1 MAVNIG
7 GIYFSVEADTK
18 NAHLNIKNIQES
30 VKTLADTGAAKLSNL
45 TTAFKSLE
53 NASLTL
59 SEKLARNTKFA
70 SNTFDGLNARVTK
83 LQNLL
88 NKSTFGSERFNN
100 LNKALNETR
109 TKLDTATQ
117 AASQSGSKLQ
127 GVLNSLG
134 QAGFSSMSLLSAGIQ
149 GAAVALAGMV
159 ASKAFTL
166 GVDFEK
172 QMSEVGAATNATK
185 AQFGELE
192 KAARKLGATTSFS
205 ATQAAQAMTELGKA
219 GLTTNQVLTGTNAV
233 LNLAKAGQLGLAE
246 AATIAADTM
255 AGFGLQAED
264 MAMIS
269 DVLAK
274 SANSSTIGVQELGE
288 TFKYVSGVAK
298 GAGIDIQQIAAATSI
313 LGNAGIKGSMAGTAL
328 KSVILNLSAPSTE
341 GAKALSKLGLSMS
354 SLQDK
359 QGNLK
364 QLPEIFA
371 LLNDK
376 ASKFSTTQKADIF
389 KDLFGMESLSGA
401 LALMDKAEMS
411 FNAMTGKMESDFTKM
426 VDVMTTQSKGFAKQY
441 GDALSNNVSGQL
453 DNLSSAVEEFFLVI
467 YDPIKPI
474 ISVLLTWNNTLITMG
489 TNLLK
494 FILRPFKDLFDF
506 LKPFAIETLKYFD
519 SFGNSI
525 TDLSFLFDSLY
536 SAIMEIPN
544 AIFKTAD
551 AFDSMINEVIAL
563 FKPLTD
569 AVSKFFDSFGES
581 GSLWDSIIEGNKQ
594 IANAV
599 KAAVGWFRENVT
611 VLNIIKLSLL
621 PLVVVINMIVA
632 SIRMAVVAWDLI
644 LKAIDSIYKRLQPL
658 RDLVKT
664 IVQGIKDL
672 ITGNIS
678 LNIDLPNMTESL
690 KNAFDF
696 VAIYNYFS
704 KGFAEIWN
712 DIKRMATQF
721 WESFKT
727 ISRNA
732 IDAIKDFF
740 KNDKTLEKELE
751 KKTPEIKAKVKVEKI
766 EMPKPEKAGVSKG
779 GTEKQSSNLD
789 FGETFAEVNALS
801 EKVKAFDEA
810 ISKTTGKLERLG
822 LQVGKYAMIGQELIK
837 SVGSRVLNLMGAQ
850 AQLASVKFDNLKQ
863 KLSFLSQA
871 SDKMID
877 DSLKNT
883 INAINAE
890 TNLRLAEYENQLK
903 ALDDQKQAELQI
915 EKDFQAEMKALKI
928 QLDAESKAESE
939 RRFNEAWAVRQ
950 LEYERQLEFIAANTS
965 DQTQLAISQQTL
977 LNQQEQDKIALRQA
991 IDQQLQDSLAV
1002 NQETIQAKEQ
1012 TFAQQQLAAA
1022 DAEAKKREAIEV
1034 KKTALLA
1041 EQENKRQQ
1049 AQDRADQQKM
1059 QSQKAIRL
1067 FEWASGRAA
1076 FEMNKRQQ
1084 AAQIQMQM
1092 ASIVMS
1098 AIQAMAGFTAATL
1111 GFGVIAGMAL
1121 AATIT
1126 GLGLATG
1133 MTSLAAVNSAQYPPP
1148 PIFEK
1153 GGMVGGVSHSMGG
1166 TMIEAEAGEFVV
1178 NKNSAAANMDML
1190 QAINSGKSMGGGTTI
1205 YYAGVQIGTIQTNN
1219 PDEIYNMVEP
1229 RIRQEIYQAVS
1240 R

>member
-70 SNTFDGLNARVTK
+70 SNTFDGLNARVAK
-83 LQNLL
+83 LQSLL
-88 NKSTFGSERFNN
+88 NKSAFGSERFKK
-100 LNKALNETR
+100 LSAAIEETKG
-109 TKLDTATQ
+109 KLD
-117 AASQSGSKLQ
+117 AANNSGSKLQ
-127 GVLNSLG
+127 GLFTALGSGIAAMGITSLG
-134 QAGFSSMSLLSAGIQ
+134 KEVLKTSGTFEKYNAVLKNALGTQQKAAAAMEMIKKFAAETPFSVDELTASFIKFTNRGLNVTEQELRAFGDTAASQGKSFDQYTEAVLDALSGETERLKEFGIQAAKAGDMISFTFKGITQTVKQTPQEISKALQAIGQMEGVAGGMAAVSKTLTGNVSNLGDTFDALKLSIGDALLEPAKSIVQAINSIINSINSFAKANPALWNTLIKTTALIAGLALAFVGGNGIVTALRTFGTVLSAQ
-149 GAAVALAGMV
+149 AAGAALKWAAI
-159 ASKAFTL
+159 L
-166 GVDFEK
+166 GPF
-172 QMSEVGAATNATK
+172 A
-185 AQFGELE
+185 
-192 KAARKLGATTSFS
+192 LGATALVFTITYLEERK
-205 ATQAAQAMTELGKA
+205 AANQAASNATRQGRVTEFATKEIDAAIEKYKTLDKSIK
-219 GLTTNQVLTGTNAV
+219 TTEQ
-233 LNLAKAGQLGLAE
+233 
-246 AATIAADTM
+246 
-255 AGFGLQAED
+255 
-264 MAMIS
+264 
-269 DVLAK
+269 
-274 SANSSTIGVQELGE
+274 SS
-288 TFKYVSGVAK
+288 
-298 GAGIDIQQIAAATSI
+298 
-313 LGNAGIKGSMAGTAL
+313 
-328 KSVILNLSAPSTE
+328 
-341 GAKALSKLGLSMS
+341 KALSKTLDSVSTLIIDNTNGYAASIQSIESAAAAAAGLGLSKLSAELLMNKNNAT
-354 SLQDK
+354 LAKEAIDLYK
-359 QGNLK
+359 TKLK
-364 QLPEIFA
+364 EV
-371 LLNDK
+371 DSERKK
-376 ASKFSTTQKADIF
+376 AR
-389 KDLFGMESLSGA
+389 E
-401 LALMDKAEMS
+401 E
-411 FNAMTGKMESDFTKM
+411 TGK
-426 VDVMTTQSKGFAKQY
+426 
-441 GDALSNNVSGQL
+441 SGK
-453 DNLSSAVEEFFLVI
+453 SG
-467 YDPIKPI
+467 K
-474 ISVLLTWNNTLITMG
+474 
-489 TNLLK
+489 
-494 FILRPFKDLFDF
+494 KD
-506 LKPFAIETLKYFD
+506 T
-519 SFGNSI
+519 
-525 TDLSFLFDSLY
+525 
-536 SAIMEIPN
+536 
-544 AIFKTAD
+544 
-551 AFDSMINEVIAL
+551 
-563 FKPLTD
+563 PLP
-569 AVSKFFDSFGES
+569 S
-581 GSLWDSIIEGNKQ
+581 
-594 IANAV
+594 
-599 KAAVGWFRENVT
+599 
-611 VLNIIKLSLL
+611 
-621 PLVVVINMIVA
+621 
-632 SIRMAVVAWDLI
+632 
-644 LKAIDSIYKRLQPL
+644 
-658 RDLVKT
+658 
-664 IVQGIKDL
+664 
-672 ITGNIS
+672 
-678 LNIDLPNMTESL
+678 TE
-690 KNAFDF
+690 
-696 VAIYNYFS
+696 
-704 KGFAEIWN
+704 
-712 DIKRMATQF
+712 
-721 WESFKT
+721 
-727 ISRNA
+727 
-732 IDAIKDFF
+732 
-740 KNDKTLEKELE
+740 E
-751 KKTPEIKAKVKVEKI
+751 KK
-766 EMPKPEKAGVSKG
+766 
-779 GTEKQSSNLD
+779 SSNLD